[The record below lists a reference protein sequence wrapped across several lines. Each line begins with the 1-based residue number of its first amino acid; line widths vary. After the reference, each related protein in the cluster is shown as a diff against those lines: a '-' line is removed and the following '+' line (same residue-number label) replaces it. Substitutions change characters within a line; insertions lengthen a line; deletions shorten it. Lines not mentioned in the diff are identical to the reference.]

1 MRETNGCGAELRVM
15 GIFCILYKDNSV
27 TLTSMDAQFEC
38 LHELQVSE
46 KRKKSENHTE

>member
-1 MRETNGCGAELRVM
+1 M
-15 GIFCILYKDNSV
+15 GIFCILYKDIGLKFYNSV